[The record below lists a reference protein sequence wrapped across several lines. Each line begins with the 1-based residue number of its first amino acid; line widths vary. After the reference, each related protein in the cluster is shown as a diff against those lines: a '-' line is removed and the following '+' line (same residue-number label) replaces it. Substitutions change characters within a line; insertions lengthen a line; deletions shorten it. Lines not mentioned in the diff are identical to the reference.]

1 MSASAVSGLYA
12 AMGNLGAVA
21 PDAAML
27 DINFKPSSEFVLC
40 RNKHGAPTAIY
51 KEWIWDFN
59 PYRLGATRVTKFRFD
74 KIFKAIG
81 PENKALIDEVKYI
94 IYCLAYFAGG
104 GRLGR
109 LSAKTL
115 EQRWVV
121 LRSAVLFC
129 YEQIQK
135 PLVGVLSLQQL
146 FSTPVYL
153 AAFIAERAQPH
164 FPQMLSALLANLIS
178 VGDDRLGY
186 RVISSRD
193 IELRRHE
200 PNQHPVIPTRIYL
213 ELINVLQD
221 MLDQIHRGV
230 ESLECFVSKFCD
242 EFYGLAH
249 DVQKS
254 LLPGG
259 KANYR
264 PIMTEVLQAHCLNEV
279 FSGVFSCSHKRG
291 LSPALLKMQ
300 YIVKNVIHLYTGMR
314 EQEVLRMQ
322 YDCLS
327 DEIYLK
333 EVVDDNGMTRDL
345 ARSVSVLSTT
355 TKFTGYKKSE
365 SWFAPSEVV
374 KAVKIAQAICRG
386 LASIYKIDVD
396 NDCPLF
402 LNPAVLRKRNT
413 DVGVGKLGNFY
424 NKIPLIE
431 GIRIELSDIQELA
444 QTDTKRDF
452 YSEPEFAVGR
462 SWPLT
467 GHQFRRSLA
476 FYGSN
481 SGFISLPSLKS
492 QYKQVTLEMARYYS
506 NGFQNL
512 KTIFGYYDPKSNGFV
527 LPNSHVALEF
537 QMGMPMAVANQ
548 LLSDVLF
555 REAPL
560 FGGTGSYIEKQKARL
575 KNGEVCIEDV
585 RADTLIRVKNCEIS
599 YRPTFLGGCSKV
611 GRCDYF
617 LLGDFTECLICE
629 GAIIQPEKVGHAI
642 EAMTEELTLYS
653 YGSGEYQVANGDL
666 ERLLSFKARFIDKD
680 V

>member
-1 MSASAVSGLYA
+1 
-12 AMGNLGAVA
+12 
-21 PDAAML
+21 ML
-27 DINFKPSSEFVLC
+27 V
-40 RNKHGAPTAIY
+40 
-51 KEWIWDFN
+51 W
-59 PYRLGATRVTKFRFD
+59 
-74 KIFKAIG
+74 
-81 PENKALIDEVKYI
+81 
-94 IYCLAYFAGG
+94 
-104 GRLGR
+104 
-109 LSAKTL
+109 
-115 EQRWVV
+115 
-121 LRSAVLFC
+121 
-129 YEQIQK
+129 
-135 PLVGVLSLQQL
+135 
-146 FSTPVYL
+146 
-153 AAFIAERAQPH
+153 
-164 FPQMLSALLANLIS
+164 
-178 VGDDRLGY
+178 
-186 RVISSRD
+186 
-193 IELRRHE
+193 
-200 PNQHPVIPTRIYL
+200 
-213 ELINVLQD
+213 
-221 MLDQIHRGV
+221 
-230 ESLECFVSKFCD
+230 
-242 EFYGLAH
+242 
-249 DVQKS
+249 
-254 LLPGG
+254 
-259 KANYR
+259 
-264 PIMTEVLQAHCLNEV
+264 
-279 FSGVFSCSHKRG
+279 
-291 LSPALLKMQ
+291 
-300 YIVKNVIHLYTGMR
+300 
-314 EQEVLRMQ
+314 
-322 YDCLS
+322 
-327 DEIYLK
+327 
-333 EVVDDNGMTRDL
+333 
-345 ARSVSVLSTT
+345 
-355 TKFTGYKKSE
+355 
-365 SWFAPSEVV
+365 
-374 KAVKIAQAICRG
+374 
-386 LASIYKIDVD
+386 
-396 NDCPLF
+396 
-402 LNPAVLRKRNT
+402 
-413 DVGVGKLGNFY
+413 KLGNFY

-431 GIRIELSDIQELA
+431 GVRIELSDIQELA